1 MASMRRPDTLIGA
14 TRKATRSL
22 AAGAAVLALVL
33 SGCLARSDSMAP
45 LIAITDPRSG
55 TTRSTDDLRISGYAM
70 DDSGV
75 ASIRVDGADLL
86 TDPLYASERGKGLV
100 NFAFTKPNVADGQV
114 TMVLEVTD
122 VSGRTTT
129 ERYVLTLDATPPTI
143 ELTTVESAGSGRLR
157 VEGVVRDNIAL
168 SSVRINDVPLAFSP
182 GAEFSFS
189 VVVNAIENG
198 AIVVEDSAGN
208 RVSQALQ

>member
-1 MASMRRPDTLIGA
+1 MTAMSSP
-14 TRKATRSL
+14 TRYTVSSGRARVWL
-22 AAGAAVLALVL
+22 PVIAAALALVL
-33 SGCLARSDSMAP
+33 SACLARSDSMAP

-86 TDPLYASERGKGLV
+86 ADPLYASERGKGLV
-100 NFAFTKPNVADGQV
+100 NFAFTKPNVADGQL
-114 TMVLEVTD
+114 TLVLEVTD
-122 VSGRTTT
+122 VNGRTTT
-129 ERYVLTLDATPPTI
+129 ERYVLTLDATPPSV
-143 ELTTVESAGSGRLR
+143 ELTTVESAGAGRLR
-157 VEGVVRDNIAL
+157 VEGIARDNIAL

-182 GAEFSFS
+182 GSEFSFS
-189 VVVNAIENG
+189 VVVNAVENG

>member
-1 MASMRRPDTLIGA
+1 MAPMSIPGKHQAPA
-14 TRKATRSL
+14 TRRRSVI
-22 AAGAAVLALVL
+22 AAVAVTVCLVL
-33 SGCLARSDSMAP
+33 SACLSRTDSMAP

-75 ASIRVDGADLL
+75 ASIRVDGSDLL
-86 TDPLYASERGKGLV
+86 ADPLYSSERGKGLV
-100 NFAFTKPNVADGQV
+100 NFAFTKPNVADGQL
-114 TMVLEVTD
+114 TLVLEVTD
-122 VSGRTTT
+122 VNGRTTT
-129 ERYVLTLDATPPTI
+129 ERYVLTLDATPPSI

-157 VEGVVRDNIAL
+157 VEGVASDNIAL

-189 VVVNAIENG
+189 VVVNAVENG

>member
-1 MASMRRPDTLIGA
+1 MAVMRLSDEIVGVSTRARVPMILGA
-14 TRKATRSL
+14 L
-22 AAGAAVLALVL
+22 LLCLGLG
-33 SGCLARSDSMAP
+33 GCLSRTDSMAP

-55 TTRSTDDLRISGYAM
+55 TTRSTEDLRISGFAM
-70 DDSGV
+70 DDSGI

-122 VSGRTTT
+122 VNGRTTT
-129 ERYVLTLDATPPTI
+129 ERYILTLDATPPTI
-143 ELTTVESAGSGRLR
+143 ELTSVTSAGSGRLR

-189 VVVNAIENG
+189 VVVNVVENG

>member
-1 MASMRRPDTLIGA
+1 
-14 TRKATRSL
+14 
-22 AAGAAVLALVL
+22 
-33 SGCLARSDSMAP
+33 MAP

-55 TTRSTDDLRISGYAM
+55 TTRSTEDLRISGYAM

-86 TDPLYASERGKGLV
+86 ADPLYAPERGKGLV
-100 NFAFTKPNVADGQV
+100 NFAFTKPNVADGQL
-114 TMVLEVTD
+114 TLVLEVTD
-122 VSGRTTT
+122 VNGRTTT
-129 ERYVLTLDATPPTI
+129 ERYVLTLDATPPSI
-143 ELTTVESAGSGRLR
+143 ELTAVESAGSGRLR
-157 VEGVVRDNIAL
+157 VEGVARDNIAL

-189 VVVNAIENG
+189 VVVNAVADG

-208 RVSQALQ
+208 RVSQSLQ

>member
-1 MASMRRPDTLIGA
+1 MWSSARSTASTYRARLRVTVVA
-14 TRKATRSL
+14 C
-22 AAGAAVLALVL
+22 AVCLLL
-33 SGCLARSDSMAP
+33 SACLSRSDSMAP

-70 DDSGV
+70 DDSGI
-75 ASIRVDGADLL
+75 ASIRVDGSDLL
-86 TDPLYASERGKGLV
+86 ADPLYAAERGKGLV
-100 NFAFTKPNVADGQV
+100 NFAFTKPNVADGQL
-114 TMVLEVTD
+114 TLVLEVTD
-122 VSGRTTT
+122 VNGRTTT

-143 ELTTVESAGSGRLR
+143 ELSTVESAGSGRLR
-157 VEGVVRDNIAL
+157 VEGVARDNIAL

-189 VVVNAIENG
+189 VVVNAVENG

>member
-1 MASMRRPDTLIGA
+1 ML
-14 TRKATRSL
+14 
-22 AAGAAVLALVL
+22 
-33 SGCLARSDSMAP
+33 DS
-45 LIAITDPRSG
+45 
-55 TTRSTDDLRISGYAM
+55 
-70 DDSGV
+70 V
-75 ASIRVDGADLL
+75 FV
-86 TDPLYASERGKGLV
+86 
-100 NFAFTKPNVADGQV
+100 
-114 TMVLEVTD
+114 
-122 VSGRTTT
+122 
-129 ERYVLTLDATPPTI
+129 
-143 ELTTVESAGSGRLR
+143 AGSGRLR

>member
-1 MASMRRPDTLIGA
+1 MTAMSTHSRSSASAVWRRASVGVMVVTL
-14 TRKATRSL
+14 T
-22 AAGAAVLALVL
+22 LALSSCL
-33 SGCLARSDSMAP
+33 SRSDSMAP

-70 DDSGV
+70 DDSGI

-86 TDPLYASERGKGLV
+86 ADPLYASERGKGLV
-100 NFAFTKPNVADGQV
+100 NFAFTKPNVADGQL
-114 TMVLEVTD
+114 TLVLEVTD
-122 VSGRTTT
+122 VNGRTTT

-157 VEGVVRDNIAL
+157 VEGVAKDNIAL

-182 GAEFSFS
+182 GSEFSFS
-189 VVVNAIENG
+189 VVVNAVENG

-208 RVSQALQ
+208 RVSRALQ